1 MKINLKFIVIIT
13 GLLVLISGLN
23 LSAQEEKSIDT
34 LVGLAIQ
41 KYLEGDIKLT
51 ISYLDEVLTR
61 QPDHKRAKEL
71 IEKAVIRLAS
81 DIKANRNFSD
91 IPFIEIG
98 QKHLPD
104 SESITANMEELK
116 SLMGVLEREK
126 IIEAAV
132 VEKIKKKLPVRT
144 VKSKVDA
151 QEVVK
156 YKKTLSK
163 QDSYIR
169 KLERKLAAAGR
180 TDKKMTSKVE
190 EIRDKIGEQNQKLME
205 LGKSLKKSGISLWAV
220 LILVVFGLAGGGIIY
235 ITLKSENV
243 KLFKNIISEKK
254 TVEELKAA
262 YNKDMQE
269 LAKRLTQYGKSQMRA
284 DELEKNWE
292 KVLNILESL
301 TSGGSTGK
309 VVLKNSPDG
318 RKAVTGVDPRI
329 RARADS
335 VEVIAE
341 VFKDSPKATEMLR
354 PFLDDRDNRTRA
366 NAAVAYYRYDQ
377 EKAMTVL
384 QDMAASDDKWMRLSV
399 AWALGRI
406 GDTATSKL
414 LEKLLDDA
422 DTQVKNKARISLE
435 KILEK
440 REEA

>member
-151 QEVVK
+151 QEVVE